1 MGTFLWSLLLLLR
14 EAKGFSGDDEDPEE
28 VVAVLQES
36 ISLSLEIPPNE
47 EVENIT
53 WFSQKSLA
61 IVVPGKEGQP
71 TSIKVM
77 DPRYHGRVDVSES
90 SYSLYINNLTWEDS
104 GLYQAI
110 VNLKTSQFSITKS
123 YDLLIYRRLS
133 KPHVTVTF
141 KISEEGAC
149 NISLMCSVERAGM
162 DATYTWLSSQDS
174 TNTSREGSAIST
186 SWRPGDR
193 ALSYTCRVSNP
204 ISSTSSRL
212 IPIGSFCADPGSLEK
227 SPMFCLLAK
236 GLLLLLLLVTLAVG
250 LYVFRAQ
257 KNYEMSR
264 VRKLKRNRIKLRK
277 KGKPGPRPVSPSL
290 GDLCS
295 EL

>member
-1 MGTFLWSLLLLLR
+1 MGAFLWSLLLLLR

-28 VVAVLQES
+28 VVAALQES
-36 ISLSLEIPPNE
+36 ISFSLEIPPNE
-47 EVENIT
+47 EVESIT
-53 WFSQKSLA
+53 WSSQKNLA

-77 DPRYHGRVDVSES
+77 DPRFRGRVDVSES

-104 GLYQAI
+104 GLYEAK

-123 YDLLIYRRLS
+123 YNLLVY
-133 KPHVTVTF
+133 H
-141 KISEEGAC
+141 
-149 NISLMCSVERAGM
+149 
-162 DATYTWLSSQDS
+162 
-174 TNTSREGSAIST
+174 
-186 SWRPGDR
+186 
-193 ALSYTCRVSNP
+193 
-204 ISSTSSRL
+204 
-212 IPIGSFCADPGSLEK
+212 PGSPEK
-227 SPMFCLLAK
+227 SPTFCLLAK

-257 KNYEMSR
+257 KSYEMSR

-277 KGKPGPRPVSPSL
+277 KGKPGPSPVSPPL
-290 GDLCS
+290 GDVCS